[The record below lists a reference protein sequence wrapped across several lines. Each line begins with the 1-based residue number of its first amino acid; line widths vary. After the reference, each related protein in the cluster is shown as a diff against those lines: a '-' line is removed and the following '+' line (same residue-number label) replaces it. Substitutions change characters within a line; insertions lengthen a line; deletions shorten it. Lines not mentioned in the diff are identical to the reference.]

1 MRLTHNS
8 SALLTVPTRPSRRFQ
23 AGPILSKS
31 LAMGL
36 LRAYK
41 APWSSARSP
50 PNDCVL
56 AAIAARTALHEASSA
71 RGKAT
76 TVLKPRGGSAPAS
89 RQAFSCCGSVTT
101 SPRGDLAWAGAGGA
115 AFSSSSRFMAQ
126 RRQGRALLGWRAGL
140 PGIRAARAHATEACR
155 SYAGLALRAAPERLG
170 SYRGLQALRSRSLGV
185 DLKLAVGRLAG
196 EQRDQEQ
203 PPMPPQS
210 PKNTKRAAVDTSV
223 L

>member
-23 AGPILSKS
+23 AGPIFSKS
-31 LAMGL
+31 FAMGL

-50 PNDCVL
+50 PKDCVF

-71 RGKAT
+71 RGNAT

-115 AFSSSSRFMAQ
+115 ALSSSSRFMAQ

-140 PGIRAARAHATEACR
+140 PGIRGWRARCL
-155 SYAGLALRAAPERLG
+155 GLQPCGGPSSRRRALRATGEAGEADFSQLAPAMPALECLKITSLWEPRKLLA
-170 SYRGLQALRSRSLGV
+170 SYRDASKIWSRLR
-185 DLKLAVGRLAG
+185 
-196 EQRDQEQ
+196 
-203 PPMPPQS
+203 
-210 PKNTKRAAVDTSV
+210 
-223 L
+223 